1 MIREKR
7 LSPRRA
13 QSLAFLFL
21 LGRTQGSPKTTPH
34 PPAASADRRHIERE
48 TPRFCTLM
56 STLVLDARLHSA
68 RLAAVVRLSP
78 TARLQ
83 RKSTVCG
90 LSGLRPDFAGSPP
103 IKSSTRLGDS
113 LRLLRWSLFAP
124 CQPENCRSRFG
135 KKNCNAHQ
143 FFSPTRESK
152 DSWRESEE
160 AKAWREPK
168 RRRPVNTK
176 TELTTS
182 HITMNINRII
192 ITGNLVA

>member
-13 QSLAFLFL
+13 RSLAFLFL

-34 PPAASADRRHIERE
+34 PPVASADRRHTERE
-48 TPRFCTLM
+48 TPRFCTLL

-83 RKSTVCG
+83 CKSTVCG

-143 FFSPTRESK
+143 FFSPTRESN
-152 DSWRESEE
+152 DSSREIRGNR
-160 AKAWREPK
+160 AWPSPAGAG
-168 RRRPVNTK
+168 RRPVTPNSTNYIAYYY
-176 TELTTS
+176 EHQS
-182 HITMNINRII
+182 NHHHR
-192 ITGNLVA
+192 

>member
-34 PPAASADRRHIERE
+34 PPATSADRRHTERE

-56 STLVLDARLHSA
+56 RTLVLDARLHSA

-103 IKSSTRLGDS
+103 IKSSTRLGMPCGSCAGVS
-113 LRLLRWSLFAP
+113 LRRVNRRTAVPGLERKIAMGTNFSL
-124 CQPENCRSRFG
+124 QPGIERFLERIRG
-135 KKNCNAHQ
+135 NRAWP
-143 FFSPTRESK
+143 SP
-152 DSWRESEE
+152 
-160 AKAWREPK
+160 AGAG
-168 RRRPVNTK
+168 RRPVAPNSTNYIAHYY
-176 TELTTS
+176 EHQS
-182 HITMNINRII
+182 NHHHR
-192 ITGNLVA
+192 

>member
-13 QSLAFLFL
+13 RSLASLFL

-34 PPAASADRRHIERE
+34 PPAASADRRHTERE
-48 TPRFCTLM
+48 TPRFCTLL

-78 TARLQ
+78 TARLH

-90 LSGLRPDFAGSPP
+90 LSGLRPGFAGSPP

-135 KKNCNAHQ
+135 KKNCNGHR
-143 FFSPTRESK
+143 FFSPNRNRTIPGEK
-152 DSWRESEE
+152 SEGTGPGPAE
-160 AKAWREPK
+160 TATAS
-168 RRRPVNTK
+168 NTK
-176 TELTTS
+176 L
-182 HITMNINRII
+182 N
-192 ITGNLVA
+192 

>member
-13 QSLAFLFL
+13 LQSRLPLSPR
-21 LGRTQGSPKTTPH
+21 RTQGSPKTTPYRPAPSAERRQTTKRDSLLQ
-34 PPAASADRRHIERE
+34 PPV
-48 TPRFCTLM
+48 
-56 STLVLDARLHSA
+56 STLLFDARFRSA
-68 RLAAVVRLSP
+68 RLAAGVRLSP

-90 LSGLRPDFAGSPP
+90 LSGLRPGFAGSPP

-113 LRLLRWSLFAP
+113 SRLLHRSLFAP

-143 FFSPTRESK
+143 FFSPTRESI
-152 DSWRESEE
+152 DSWR
-160 AKAWREPK
+160 AKGKHSLAQP
-168 RRRPVNTK
+168 RRRG
-176 TELTTS
+176 TTAS
-182 HITMNINRII
+182 
-192 ITGNLVA
+192 

>member
-34 PPAASADRRHIERE
+34 PPAASADRRHTERE
-48 TPRFCTLM
+48 TPRFCTPM

-90 LSGLRPDFAGSPP
+90 LSGLRPDLVGSPP
-103 IKSSTRLGDS
+103 IKSSTRLGIPCGSCTGVS
-113 LRLLRWSLFAP
+113 LRRVNRRTAVPGLERKIAMRTNFSLQLGNRTIP
-124 CQPENCRSRFG
+124 GENQTEQSL
-135 KKNCNAHQ
+135 AQ
-143 FFSPTRESK
+143 
-152 DSWRESEE
+152 
-160 AKAWREPK
+160 PK
-168 RRRPVNTK
+168 RRRPATPNSTNYIAYYY
-176 TELTTS
+176 EHQS
-182 HITMNINRII
+182 NHHHR
-192 ITGNLVA
+192 

>member
-13 QSLAFLFL
+13 RSFAFLFL

-34 PPAASADRRHIERE
+34 PPAASADRRHTERE
-48 TPRFCTLM
+48 TPRFC
-56 STLVLDARLHSA
+56 TLVLDARLHSA

-143 FFSPTRESK
+143 FFSPTRNRRIP
-152 DSWRESEE
+152 REKSEGT
-160 AKAWREPK
+160 EPG
-168 RRRPVNTK
+168 PVP
-176 TELTTS
+176 
-182 HITMNINRII
+182 HARDD
-192 ITGNLVA
+192 GQ

>member
-13 QSLAFLFL
+13 RSLAFLFL

-34 PPAASADRRHIERE
+34 PPAASADRRHTERE

-152 DSWRESEE
+152 DSWRESEGT
-160 AKAWREPK
+160 EPG
-168 RRRPVNTK
+168 PAETATASNTK
-176 TELTTS
+176 L
-182 HITMNINRII
+182 N
-192 ITGNLVA
+192 

>member
-13 QSLAFLFL
+13 RSLAFLFL
-21 LGRTQGSPKTTPH
+21 LGRTQGSPKPPPH
-34 PPAASADRRHIERE
+34 PPAASADRRPTERE
-48 TPRFCTLM
+48 TPRFCTLL

-90 LSGLRPDFAGSPP
+90 LSGLRPAFAGSPP

-152 DSWRESEE
+152 DSCRESED
-160 AKAWREPK
+160 AKTWREPK
-168 RRRPVNTK
+168 RRRPVTPNSTNYIAYNY
-176 TELTTS
+176 E
-182 HITMNINRII
+182 HQ
-192 ITGNLVA
+192 

>member
-13 QSLAFLFL
+13 RSLAFLFL

-34 PPAASADRRHIERE
+34 PPAASADRRHAERE
-48 TPRFCTLM
+48 TPRFCTPM
-56 STLVLDARLHSA
+56 STRVLDARLHSA

-90 LSGLRPDFAGSPP
+90 LSGLRPDFVGSPP

-135 KKNCNAHQ
+135 KKNCNANQ
-143 FFSPTRESK
+143 FFSPHRNRS
-152 DSWRESEE
+152 DSWRETP
-160 AKAWREPK
+160 AGLPK
-168 RRRPVNTK
+168 R
-176 TELTTS
+176 
-182 HITMNINRII
+182 
-192 ITGNLVA
+192 